1 MNKERL
7 LEWAARLAAV
17 AFIVLVARSC
27 YVTFTGAD
35 IIKQENA
42 ALREELARQQEHIP
56 LVRDTIRDTVE
67 VVTQQVRLVEK
78 LSSVLSDNDRALL
91 GDLGVKVRELSAFR
105 QSGTVIRDTVYLAP
119 IDTTPQAP
127 LHYKDAWAEFWYD
140 APRLEYSV
148 RDSVAIAVRRLYR
161 HRFLFWKWGTKGY
174 ELKAVNFNPHAT
186 LRYNRVFAHEKE

>member
-1 MNKERL
+1 MDEERL
-7 LEWAARLAAV
+7 LEWAARIAAV
-17 AFIVLVARSC
+17 VFIILVARSC

-35 IIKQENA
+35 IKQENA
-42 ALREELARQQEHIP
+42 ALREELARQQGHVP

-91 GDLGVKVRELSAFR
+91 GDIGMKVRELSAFR
-105 QSGTVIRDTVYLAP
+105 QSGTVIRDTVYLTP
-119 IDTTPQAP
+119 VDTTPQAP

-140 APRLEYSV
+140 APHLSYSV
-148 RDSVAIAVRRLYR
+148 KDSVAIAVRRLYR
-161 HRFLFWKWGTKGY
+161 HRFLFWRWGTKGY

-186 LRYNRVFAHEKE
+186 LTYNRVYAREKE